1 MAIPMSP
8 VRENIYDIL
17 MEDAD
22 GRRLCLDSLDDLF
35 AARERLKFLAA
46 CYPQTR
52 LVLCCHKTHTIFA
65 ETDGY

>member
-1 MAIPMSP
+1 MATPMSP
-8 VRENIYDIL
+8 VRENIYDIF

-46 CYPQTR
+46 SYPQTR